1 MKRVEEQQ
9 VCHYTLV
16 PVCYHHALKEE
27 EEEAE
32 GHVLDGRESVV
43 SREVRLFVIVWT
55 RLPGL

>member
-9 VCHYTLV
+9 VCHYTLG
-16 PVCYHHALKEE
+16 PVCYRHALKEE
-27 EEEAE
+27 EEEE
-32 GHVLDGRESVV
+32 GQVLDGRESVV